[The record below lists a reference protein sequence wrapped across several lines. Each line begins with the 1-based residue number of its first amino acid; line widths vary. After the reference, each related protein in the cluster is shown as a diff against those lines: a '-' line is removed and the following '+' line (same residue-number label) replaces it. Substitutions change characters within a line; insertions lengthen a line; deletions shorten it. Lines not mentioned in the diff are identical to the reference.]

1 MCNLGLCE
9 TDLPSFDGH
18 CKRQMRCF
26 KLWDLGAYPI
36 FWQRQ
41 VKIRTVINDIQK
53 LGIYPETWRYKL
65 PTALWSIVGIQWY
78 TMNPITNPRSGVQSL
93 LQIWAPKQSTSS
105 DHKRGSVVFQT
116 PWQLVFFAFKSG
128 GVHLCFTSM
137 APILH
142 SHGSFRAER
151 EREEFLKRGN
161 DRRSSEYSAMIQLV
175 HLSPNTLWGSLRCIA
190 RN

>member
-1 MCNLGLCE
+1 MWNRFTFIWWPLQKANE
-9 TDLPSFDGH
+9 V
-18 CKRQMRCF
+18 F

-78 TMNPITNPRSGVQSL
+78 TMNPITNPRSGSSLYSKSGLPSSQHPLTQTWFSGFSDPMAAGFFRIQIGWCSSLFHFHGSNPPQPWL
-93 LQIWAPKQSTSS
+93 LQSRTRTRRVSETW
-105 DHKRGSVVFQT
+105 H
-116 PWQLVFFAFKSG
+116 
-128 GVHLCFTSM
+128 
-137 APILH
+137 
-142 SHGSFRAER
+142 
-151 EREEFLKRGN
+151 

>member
-1 MCNLGLCE
+1 M
-9 TDLPSFDGH
+9 
-18 CKRQMRCF
+18 F

-78 TMNPITNPRSGVQSL
+78 TMNPITNPRSGSSL
-93 LQIWAPKQSTSS
+93 YFPVNILW
-105 DHKRGSVVFQT
+105 HNRGSVVFQT
-116 PWQLVFFAFKSG
+116 PWQLIFFAFKSG

-142 SHGSFRAER
+142 SIHGSFRAER
-151 EREEFLKRGN
+151 EREEFLKRG
-161 DRRSSEYSAMIQLV
+161 MIAD
-175 HLSPNTLWGSLRCIA
+175 HRNTVQWF
-190 RN
+190 N